1 MDFLLLISCCLLLVL
16 EEVIKEHAKLLN
28 YFKDV
33 TVQEKKEL
41 NVEDILNNWGFNQ
54 PVAAM
59 PISVTLEKEASV
71 KIYEESQL
79 NESQTAFFQS
89 FTSLTEDVSTV
100 EDDWEGVLLEEPEH
114 KPGSDVLGE
123 LNWELLSKK
132 EKQSDILSMSDWEEE
147 PIPTS
152 MDKQLSATAS
162 HKINDTYIGEQLW
175 IVEVVGYE
183 QNYLHVSDGA
193 TRTWLNIDGFNNIHH
208 GDILSVLV
216 ERNLTEHLKV
226 IDIDILQ
233 KKSKDFA
240 IEFEDIE
247 FEDESLE
254 QVM

>member
-1 MDFLLLISCCLLLVL
+1 MDILLLISCCLLLVL

-54 PVAAM
+54 PTAAM
-59 PISVTLEKEASV
+59 PISVTLEKEAAV
-71 KIYEESQL
+71 ITYEESQL

-89 FTSLTEDVSTV
+89 FSTLTEDVKIA
-100 EDDWEGVLLEEPEH
+100 EQDWKGILLDEPEH
-114 KPGSDVLGE
+114 NPENDVLGE
-123 LNWELLSKK
+123 FNWESLSKK
-132 EKQSDILSMSDWEEE
+132 EVDSEILSMSDWEEE
-147 PIPTS
+147 PVPTS
-152 MDKQLSATAS
+152 MDHQLSATAS
-162 HKINDTYIGEQLW
+162 HKISDAYIGEQLW

-183 QNYLHVSDGA
+183 QEYIHVSDGA
-193 TRTWLNIDGFNNIHH
+193 TRTWLNIDGFNNIHR

-240 IEFEDIE
+240 IEFEDME
-247 FEDESLE
+247 FEDENLKN
-254 QVM
+254 VM